1 MTEVVS
7 LLLLLHLNSSG
18 TVEHGLSSIERESA
32 AGNRGS
38 LNIINIIDH

>member
-1 MTEVVS
+1 MIEVVS
-7 LLLLLHLNSSG
+7 LLLHLNSSG

-32 AGNRGS
+32 GNRGS